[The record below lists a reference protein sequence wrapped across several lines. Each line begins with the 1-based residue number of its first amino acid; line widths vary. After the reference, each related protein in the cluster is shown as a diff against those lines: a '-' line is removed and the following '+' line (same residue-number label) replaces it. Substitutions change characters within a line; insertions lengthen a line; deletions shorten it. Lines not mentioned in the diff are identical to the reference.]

1 MIRNDVMTDV
11 VHVSYISSNATITM
25 LPCHVY
31 NDM

>member
-1 MIRNDVMTDV
+1 MIRNDVMADV

-25 LPCHVY
+25 PCHVY